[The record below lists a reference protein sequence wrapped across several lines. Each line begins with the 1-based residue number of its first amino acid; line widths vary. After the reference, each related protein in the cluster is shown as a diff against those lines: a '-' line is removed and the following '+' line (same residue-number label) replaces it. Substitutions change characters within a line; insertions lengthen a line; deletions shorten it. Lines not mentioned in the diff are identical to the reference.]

1 MSVIQYNAIT
11 KSRVNETER
20 GLAYQFATASFTID
34 YKN

>member
-20 GLAYQFATASFTID
+20 GLAYSIRNCIF
-34 YKN
+34 YNWL